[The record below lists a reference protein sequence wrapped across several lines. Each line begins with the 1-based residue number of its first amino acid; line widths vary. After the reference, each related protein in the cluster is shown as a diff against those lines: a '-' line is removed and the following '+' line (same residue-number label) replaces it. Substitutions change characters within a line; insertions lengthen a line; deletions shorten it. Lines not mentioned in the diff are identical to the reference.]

1 MVVLVFS
8 FWGNPHCLHS
18 GCTDIHFHQH
28 HTRVSISLHPPQHFL
43 LVVFLI
49 TATWQVWGSTSL
61 WSWFSNPWWD
71 VEHVFICL
79 LAICIYSLQK
89 CLFVLCPILKSG
101 FGCFSQYILW
111 VLELFWISTSF
122 PMCITC
128 SYLLPLSRLPFSFV
142 DGFPCC
148 VKAFSFDELP
158 FVYFCFCCSCL
169 RRHVKKLLLRP
180 MSTSILPT
188 SSSRSFMA

>member
-1 MVVLVFS
+1 MTLQWTEEHISVLSLVFLLFLEKYWEVDLLDNMVVLVFS
-8 FWGNPHCLHS
+8 FWGKPHCLHS
-18 GCTDIHFHQH
+18 GCTDIHFYQH
-28 HTRVSISLHPPQHFL
+28 RTRVSFSLHPPQHFL
-43 LVVFLI
+43 LVALLI
-49 TATWQVWGSTSL
+49 RATWQVWGSTSL

-142 DGFPCC
+142 MVSLD
-148 VKAFSFDELP
+148 V
-158 FVYFCFCCSCL
+158 
-169 RRHVKKLLLRP
+169 
-180 MSTSILPT
+180 
-188 SSSRSFMA
+188 